1 MDKYFLPRL
10 ALLFWLGVSL
20 CPAQSQQ
27 ATIAGTVTDA
37 QQAAIVDA
45 EVVAVNSATGVRTPT
60 RTNEAGYYTLNFLPI
75 GDYELLVTH
84 TGFRSYVRKPVA
96 LSTGQTLQLNIT
108 LELGAVSESV
118 SVSATASTLQT
129 MNSDIN
135 QLVESKTIE
144 DMPLGDRRSMNMIN
158 MVGAA
163 VFVSYDSGSKPNF
176 SLAGGRTQSQM
187 LWIDGGT
194 VQNTRLG
201 VGQMD
206 IDPPIE
212 VLQEVKIISNGYSA
226 EYGASAGGVVVS
238 ATKSGTNEFHGSLF
252 EYLRNQRLDA
262 ANFFAP
268 VSGTEKIK
276 APLRYNVFGGTI
288 GGPVRHN
295 QTFFFFGYEGA
306 RRRDG
311 YTSTL
316 TVPTDLQRAGDF
328 SQTFDARGVV
338 IPIYDPNTT
347 RVESGRSVRDQFP
360 GNRIPANRQDPV
372 AVNIMPLYPQPNKAA
387 SGPTGANNYSANG
400 ANAYT
405 RNNFTAKVD
414 HSLGAKNKFTGRYM
428 YNSDNSYDI
437 GVFPNPAVDTINT
450 NDYHQQIWFASWT
463 RTINSSTVNEAR
475 FAWDVRFA
483 DTFSP
488 SLNQGYPGKL
498 GLKGVPDFAFPQT
511 AVAGFSTLGG
521 GTQRRYSTPFEGQQ
535 FVDNLSWFRGKH
547 SMKFG
552 AEARRSHIT
561 DQLRSSVSGAFTFN
575 TLPSGLP
582 GVASSGNGAASLLL
596 GFPSAFSEND
606 TPPLD
611 RSSWYLAAFAQDDWS
626 VTKSLT
632 LNLGMRWE
640 TDTPILDSNNQMNGF
655 DPTAINPVSHTP
667 GVVKFAGVGGW
678 RTSPYDTDWNNFG
691 PREDRPARRLR
702 HFLRASIRSRRS
714 DFRQSRLLH
723 GAGVE
728 YSRQRHHGA
737 VLSEGRRAGFRE
749 RRAAQ
754 RLFRRRGGGPEPDYC
769 RHVLRDEPAHRIFPA
784 IQPRD
789 SARAEHRHSTG
800 DFLPGQPFAQAGH
813 GESADRP
820 DPDRAAGSDG
830 DAEGPAVS
838 AILERQRRVPQPRR
852 DRLSCRHGTAGET
865 LLVGLQPADDVHVVE
880 IPG

>member
-1 MDKYFLPRL
+1 
-10 ALLFWLGVSL
+10 
-20 CPAQSQQ
+20 
-27 ATIAGTVTDA
+27 
-37 QQAAIVDA
+37 
-45 EVVAVNSATGVRTPT
+45 
-60 RTNEAGYYTLNFLPI
+60 
-75 GDYELLVTH
+75 
-84 TGFRSYVRKPVA
+84 
-96 LSTGQTLQLNIT
+96 
-108 LELGAVSESV
+108 
-118 SVSATASTLQT
+118 
-129 MNSDIN
+129 
-135 QLVESKTIE
+135 
-144 DMPLGDRRSMNMIN
+144 
-158 MVGAA
+158 
-163 VFVSYDSGSKPNF
+163 
-176 SLAGGRTQSQM
+176 
-187 LWIDGGT
+187 
-194 VQNTRLG
+194 
-201 VGQMD
+201 
-206 IDPPIE
+206 
-212 VLQEVKIISNGYSA
+212 
-226 EYGASAGGVVVS
+226 VVVS

-691 PREDRPARRLR
+691 PRAGFAWKMPGSEKTVLRGGYGIFFAHPFDHGAPTSANLGFSTALALNTPDNGITAPFYLKDGVPGSGKGAPLNDSFGAVAVGQNPTTAVTFYETNRRTGYSQQFNLGIQRELSTGTVLEISYLANLSRKLATANLPIDQIPTALLGPTATQKDRPFPQFSNVSVVFPSLGVTAYHAGTVRLEKR
-702 HFLRASIRSRRS
+702 FSSGFNLLTTYTWSKFL
-714 DFRQSRLLH
+714 DNT
-723 GAGVE
+723 
-728 YSRQRHHGA
+728 
-737 VLSEGRRAGFRE
+737 
-749 RRAAQ
+749 
-754 RLFRRRGGGPEPDYC
+754 
-769 RHVLRDEPAHRIFPA
+769 DE
-784 IQPRD
+784 
-789 SARAEHRHSTG
+789 SGSTLG
-800 DFLPGQPFAQAGH
+800 AGH
-813 GESADRP
+813 GPYSNYYNRRADWGPSENDITHRFTISSVYELPFGGGRRYWAHHPLRYVAGGWATGMVAVIQTGAPLTVTTQTNTTNSFSSGALRADVLRNPRIDSPAISRWFDTAAFVQPAAFQFGNEGVGILRGDGRNAFNFSVLRNFRITESKKLQFRAELFNAFNHP
-820 DPDRAAGSDG
+820 KFGNPGIVLGAAGFGIVNS
-830 DAEGPAVS
+830 AVPARTVQ
-838 AILERQRRVPQPRR
+838 L
-852 DRLSCRHGTAGET
+852 
-865 LLVGLQPADDVHVVE
+865 GLRMTF
-880 IPG
+880 